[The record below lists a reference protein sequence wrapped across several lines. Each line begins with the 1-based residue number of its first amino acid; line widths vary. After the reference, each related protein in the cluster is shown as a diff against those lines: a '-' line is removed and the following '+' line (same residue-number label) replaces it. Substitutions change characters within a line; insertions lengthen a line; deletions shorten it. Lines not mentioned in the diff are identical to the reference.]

1 MKEFGVGIIFEHII
15 YYDDLTGL
23 PSVPL
28 FINELSKL
36 MERSLGKTQFA
47 VAYLDIDNFRY
58 INQALG
64 EKVGNELLQY
74 VSHNL
79 ESDKGD
85 SYMVA
90 RLGGDKFA
98 MLFTDIQPTTLLLEQ
113 ITSVKEKIC
122 PIWSTYRHNFYVSS
136 TMGIAIYPD
145 HGKDIA
151 TLLNNAEIA
160 MAMAKKQGKDI
171 LFYKEELQ
179 DEYIGKVQMANE
191 LQKGMEENEFTIF
204 YQPIFN
210 LKTGKIVGVESLV
223 RWIHPNKGMIS
234 PDLFIPV
241 AEESKQIYTLER
253 WIINRALQQ
262 KKEWEEKG
270 FYDIELSI
278 NISSK
283 TLENDLYYKEVEK
296 IFLSYNI
303 DYSKVIIEITE
314 TSFLFNIDFAAE
326 HLYRLKRLGIKI
338 ALDDF
343 GTGYSSLTHLK
354 ELPVDILKIDRSFV
368 NTIPKSEK
376 DILIIKHLLSIAH
389 DLQYEVIAE
398 GIETKKQLE
407 ILKSYSCELGQGFL
421 FYKPMPE
428 EKVRKLFTDS

>member
-1 MKEFGVGIIFEHII
+1 M
-15 YYDDLTGL
+15 
-23 PSVPL
+23 PL

-36 MERSLGKTQFA
+36 MERSSGKTRFA

-64 EKVGNELLQY
+64 QKVGNELLQY
-74 VSHNL
+74 VAHNL
-79 ESDKGD
+79 EPGKGD
-85 SYMVA
+85 SYMAA

-98 MLFTDIQPTTLLLEQ
+98 MLFTDIQSTTLLFSQL
-113 ITSVKEKIC
+113 SAVKDKIC
-122 PIWSTYRHNFYVSS
+122 PIWSACKHNFYVSY
-136 TMGIAIYPD
+136 TMGISIYPD

-151 TLLNNAEIA
+151 ALLNNAEIA
-160 MAMAKKQGKDI
+160 MSMAKKQGKDM

-179 DEYIGKVQMANE
+179 QEYIWKVQIANE
-191 LQKGMEENEFTIF
+191 LQAGMEENEFTIF

-210 LKTGKIVGVESLV
+210 LSTGKITGVESLV
-223 RWIHPNKGMIS
+223 RWLHPKRGMIS

-241 AEESKQIYTLER
+241 AEESKQIYLLEK
-253 WIINRALQQ
+253 WIISKALQQ
-262 KKEWEEKG
+262 KKEWEEEG

-278 NISSK
+278 NVSSK
-283 TLENDLYYKEVEK
+283 TLENDLYYKEIEK

-303 DYSKVIIEITE
+303 DYSKVIVEVTE

-326 HLYRLKRLGIKI
+326 HLYRLKKLGIKI

-368 NTIPKSEK
+368 NTIPKCEK
-376 DILIIKHLLSIAH
+376 DILIVKHLLSIAH
-389 DLQYEVIAE
+389 DLKYQVIAE

-407 ILKSYSCELGQGFL
+407 VLKQYSCELGQGFL

-428 EKVRKLFTDS
+428 EKVRKLFTNS